1 MVKIHE
7 GGNLHTAPACPTQ
20 YIPNID
26 IADLHCLRFSGGTH
40 LTTQD
45 IGLPSNSFLIVWGC
59 HVGQVGILDS
69 VWHHLDSSL
78 QEFLLFMLY

>member
-1 MVKIHE
+1 MIMVKINE

-45 IGLPSNSFLIVWGC
+45 IGFPSKSCTAVPFSSSNGLPF
-59 HVGQVGILDS
+59 HPILRLS
-69 VWHHLDSSL
+69 TLV
-78 QEFLLFMLY
+78 QNP